1 MNQGFY
7 YKRQSQ
13 NIFKKGIDIQS
24 NIVYNRGIKAREENK
39 MFHYFTLEEVY
50 AYAEKKGFKRED
62 VEIEKIDGEV
72 HGTYYEVSFGSQ
84 WYQLWTW
91 EFERLDRP
99 AVDYYY
105 EECEA

>member
-1 MNQGFY
+1 MSRGNC
-7 YKRQSQ
+7 KKNPK
-13 NIFKKGIDIQS
+13 NIFRKTIDKRRA
-24 NIVYNRGIKAREENK
+24 IVYNIDIKAREENK

-91 EFERLDRP
+91 EFESLDQP

>member
-1 MNQGFY
+1 
-7 YKRQSQ
+7 
-13 NIFKKGIDIQS
+13 
-24 NIVYNRGIKAREENK
+24 

-62 VEIEKIDGEV
+62 VEIKKIEDGEEFDP
-72 HGTYYEVSFGSQ
+72 YYEVSFGSQ
-84 WYQLWTW
+84 WYELWTW
-91 EFERLDRP
+91 EFESLDEP

>member
-1 MNQGFY
+1 
-7 YKRQSQ
+7 
-13 NIFKKGIDIQS
+13 
-24 NIVYNRGIKAREENK
+24 

-72 HGTYYEVSFGSQ
+72 HGTYYKVSFGSQ

-91 EFERLDRP
+91 KLESLDRT

-105 EECEA
+105 KESEA

>member
-1 MNQGFY
+1 
-7 YKRQSQ
+7 
-13 NIFKKGIDIQS
+13 
-24 NIVYNRGIKAREENK
+24 

-91 EFERLDRP
+91 EFESLNQP

>member
-1 MNQGFY
+1 
-7 YKRQSQ
+7 
-13 NIFKKGIDIQS
+13 
-24 NIVYNRGIKAREENK
+24 

-72 HGTYYEVSFGSQ
+72 HGAYYEVSFGSQ

-91 EFERLDRP
+91 EFESLDQP

-105 EECEA
+105 EECEAEKLHIFPKKISKKVLTNPETSCII